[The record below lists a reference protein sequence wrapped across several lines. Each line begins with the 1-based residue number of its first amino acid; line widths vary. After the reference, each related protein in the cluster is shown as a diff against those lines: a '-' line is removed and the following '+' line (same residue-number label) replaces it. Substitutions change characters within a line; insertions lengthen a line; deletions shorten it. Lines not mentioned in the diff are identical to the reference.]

1 MKAIKNKEK
10 EEQTQN
16 QETMLWDMDII
27 HILIKCQ
34 YDRIVGYLL
43 KRSNESKQTGI
54 FWEKKMH
61 FVLTTPKYVIFVM
74 SIRTSKF
81 QVHLYLFQQ
90 DWSNYIFMFII
101 TALHWSEWFWSTGM
115 IIRLSWYW
123 SRKNFTF
130 YCHCKLWEVEC
141 KFFLFLFKVKIHR
154 HRILINH
161 THPINCDLWG

>member
-1 MKAIKNKEK
+1 MVLFYGFLEITSITTPVITNPKSGNYALGYGHNSHF
-10 EEQTQN
+10 N
-16 QETMLWDMDII
+16 QMPVWTNCRLR
-27 HILIKCQ
+27 L
-34 YDRIVGYLL
+34 
-43 KRSNESKQTGI
+43 T
-54 FWEKKMH
+54 KKMH
-61 FVLTTPKYVIFVM
+61 FVLITPKYVHDDVIFAM
-74 SIRTSKF
+74 STRTSKF